1 MILQVSKS
9 HEVWVL
15 TQEEDRASIEKFCQA
30 NPISGVHFEYVR
42 FPSCLKPFLRFQ
54 GGHQIYYYFWQFKAY
69 LAARR
74 LHQEI
79 GFDLFHHI
87 TYANDW
93 MVNFIGAFLPIP
105 YIRGPG
111 GGAHRTPKDIE
122 HEYTQSGRIWEKF
135 RRLGQWIFRHD
146 PLFIKGQNRA
156 GALLICNYDSMNQL
170 PDKWS
175 HKAQLFP
182 VSGVSSEDLSQN
194 FPSKAENA
202 MFDILSAGSLIRVKG
217 FGLAIKAFKL
227 FSDKYPNSKLTI
239 AGEGPEESRLRALI
253 TDLGLHKKVVLE
265 GAMPRNV
272 LLSKMASSDILL
284 FPSLRDGGGTVV
296 IEAMSA
302 GKPVICLDIG
312 GPGLHITEE
321 CGIKLDP
328 KSPAETVQDLSKAL
342 ERLFLNE
349 DLRVQLG
356 KAARARAEQD
366 YHWDKLGAKLMEVYQ
381 SNFQSEPGD

>member
-1 MILQVSKS
+1 
-9 HEVWVL
+9 
-15 TQEEDRASIEKFCQA
+15 
-30 NPISGVHFEYVR
+30 
-42 FPSCLKPFLRFQ
+42 
-54 GGHQIYYYFWQFKAY
+54 
-69 LAARR
+69 
-74 LHQEI
+74 
-79 GFDLFHHI
+79 
-87 TYANDW
+87 
-93 MVNFIGAFLPIP
+93 
-105 YIRGPG
+105 
-111 GGAHRTPKDIE
+111 
-122 HEYTQSGRIWEKF
+122 
-135 RRLGQWIFRHD
+135 
-146 PLFIKGQNRA
+146 
-156 GALLICNYDSMNQL
+156 
-170 PDKWS
+170 
-175 HKAQLFP
+175 
-182 VSGVSSEDLSQN
+182 
-194 FPSKAENA
+194 

-356 KAARARAEQD
+356 KAARARAELD
-366 YHWDKLGAKLMEVYQ
+366 LGAAGEEHLH
-381 SNFQSEPGD
+381 EPRGLKNNINITVT